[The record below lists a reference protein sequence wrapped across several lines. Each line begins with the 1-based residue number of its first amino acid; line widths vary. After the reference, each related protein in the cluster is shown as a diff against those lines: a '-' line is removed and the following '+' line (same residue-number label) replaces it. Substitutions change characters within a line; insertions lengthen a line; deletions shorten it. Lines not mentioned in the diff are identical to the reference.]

1 MSDDFQT
8 MNQNTGR
15 KYQALGLLAVGALCF
30 LAGRSSVSTQN
41 GQTFLT
47 ADVEAYEATELR
59 RFGGGGNWRDIDI
72 DRVNR
77 KVDFVWAQLLER
89 TDFDG
94 EVSYDETLTKTKR
107 VFQLVGKGN
116 QFNQVVFDAAWNNSD
131 TDGSG
136 ELNVDEFKA
145 CVDFVVNKVNEYAGN
160 AAEMEASV

>member
-30 LAGRSSVSTQN
+30 LAGRNSVSTDISTQK

-47 ADVEAYEATELR
+47 ADVEAYEAATELR
-59 RFGGGGNWRDIDI
+59 RFGGGNWRDIDI

-77 KVDFVWAQLLER
+77 KVDWVWEQLVQR

-94 EVSYDETLTKTKR
+94 EVSYDTCLTKTKR
-107 VFQLVGKGN
+107 VFQLVGKG
-116 QFNQVVFDAAWNNSD
+116 D
-131 TDGSG
+131 
-136 ELNVDEFKA
+136 
-145 CVDFVVNKVNEYAGN
+145 
-160 AAEMEASV
+160 